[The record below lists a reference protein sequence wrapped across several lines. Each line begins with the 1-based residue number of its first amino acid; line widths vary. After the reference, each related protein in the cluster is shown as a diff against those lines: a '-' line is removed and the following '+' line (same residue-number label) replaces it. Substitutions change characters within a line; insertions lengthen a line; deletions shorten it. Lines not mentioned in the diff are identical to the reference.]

1 MRTIVIAVGR
11 LKAGPER
18 ELADGYAKRLK
29 GRVEIVEIDDRR
41 TAGAADGKRREAE
54 AIRSRVPDGAIV
66 VALDETGTAPTSSDL
81 AKRISDWRE
90 SGRSAL
96 VFVIGGADG
105 LDPDLRRSCDAV
117 VAFGPM
123 TWPHKLV
130 RVMLIEQIYRAESIL
145 AGHPYHRE

>member
-1 MRTIVIAVGR
+1 MRTLVIAVGR
-11 LKAGPER
+11 LKAGPEHD
-18 ELADGYAKRLK
+18 LVAGYVKRLK
-29 GRVEIVEIDDRR
+29 GRVDIVEIDDRR

-54 AIRSRVPDGAIV
+54 AIRARIPDGSII
-66 VALDETGTAPTSSDL
+66 VALDETGTTSASIEL
-81 AKRISDWRE
+81 ARRLSDWRDT
-90 SGRSAL
+90 GRAAL

-105 LDPDLRRSCDAV
+105 LDPEFRATCDAV

-130 RVMLIEQIYRAESIL
+130 RVMVLEQLYRAESIL